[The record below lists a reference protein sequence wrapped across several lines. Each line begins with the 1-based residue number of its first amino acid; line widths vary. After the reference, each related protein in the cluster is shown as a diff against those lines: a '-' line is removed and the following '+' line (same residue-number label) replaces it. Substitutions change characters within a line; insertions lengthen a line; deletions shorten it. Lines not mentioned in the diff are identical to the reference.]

1 MPVSRPAWKV
11 HAQRGKSTGKLTK
24 DKISWPLTRDPALKP
39 PEQQLPPLRR
49 VHTEPPPVEVQH
61 QTIRSHSDPP
71 PPREYLKHYLA
82 PPPDFPPTAS
92 PSAPAR
98 PFTPP
103 PSAPAA
109 LAEFFNPY
117 PTPPPSS
124 QFPPTDV
131 RHALCL
137 IDCEPLSPSEPL
149 LIPPEFKC
157 TLVRSNARR
166 NTQGRRRSSGKI
178 MATNTLSPRVSVAR
192 SKQAEAA
199 REAQKAVERFA
210 ERNGAAAPSYDFLEL
225 IGKGA
230 FGRVYKGKNRETNEL
245 VAIKICEIDKAD
257 YDEPSHA
264 HRDETIQ
271 QLLKETSILRQLR
284 DSSAKNV
291 NRFYESFAFHSQ
303 LWMISEY
310 VAGGSVRTLMRA
322 TPGGTPQKPMPL
334 EEHFIIPI
342 AREVATGLK
351 FVHDA
356 GILHRD
362 IKCANVMISQ
372 HGNVQLIDF
381 GVSGLLET
389 SFDKRSTIIGTP
401 NWMPPEMIKDQVGA
415 GYGTE
420 VDCWAFGCT
429 VFEMATGLPPDAGRN
444 FEFLANRRQAPRLEG
459 NQYSNGLRDFVSFI
473 LKERPYERPSVAEIL
488 QHPYVFGTEESYP
501 NESLSLLVKRFLDW
515 QDRGGNRSSLWA
527 AGGAEGMEA
536 DLSSDAGEDWVFSTT
551 QDFEEEFAYEKRLS
565 MVDPFGEGR
574 DSGTDAEDH
583 GAAPRGRGR
592 KFMMHQKAMKEQQI
606 KRGEEGLERLF
617 NLARPEYRY
626 GEDPQMEL
634 GGGDRSSQSD
644 LALRSWEPNRA
655 SNRVTMIDLDAV
667 DAGFETTPNLDLA
680 NASTL
685 RASRIN
691 RIMKEM
697 EDEPDEDDEDY
708 TYQPNRGSRRATKDW
723 KFPTMEPPGEKRA
736 TRDWKFPL
744 ADPPATETARRA
756 TKDWKFPVMEPPPIP
771 EEPKRED
778 TKNRRTMDWTFAT
791 ASAEASGDEEN
802 PAYRTSRLVQRR
814 GTKELQ
820 LPTLAAQSKDGR
832 DSMLPGFSFPLAPAG
847 GSSVS
852 DKGPRGSLGP
862 SPPLGDAWRPQLRH
876 AATQPVGQFDDFH
889 FSHSAPGSPERTSM
903 IDLDFAD
910 ISFVPRPPTAT
921 SMVDSFTGSND
932 ADITTGNPF
941 DLEEQ
946 AQLSQNNNRASY
958 HRQSQSE
965 PHKRISGLLT
975 PGDQDDEKTQGYVSD
990 HGPTVEGREEQHRV
1004 SVGSRKSSLA
1014 RDSNGSV
1021 AHRLVNPRR
1030 RTRGS
1035 GTKKSEDDTFAQF
1048 STGMANAL
1056 PDEGSI
1062 NDETIKSRRQ
1072 ISNTSMPSFNPESP
1086 RTWRYQDSLLSSTPP
1101 STNGSFSS
1109 STFASP
1115 DTALAYNGDVTQF
1128 TTPRT
1133 SIATYSPRS
1142 TASFSIQLGAGQ
1154 QRPRMPLRTPR
1165 PTPPHPSTLEN
1176 GADSRMMATEASRV
1190 ARDHVLYLKTL
1201 RRTLKACGSQAQAR
1215 RANRRP
1221 RNGSINGSLSA
1232 NHSAATSISFSSAD
1246 NSDTEGVGGTVKR
1259 VTRRAESSLA

>member
-1 MPVSRPAWKV
+1 MPASEPAWKV
-11 HAQRGKSTGKLTK
+11 WQGRGKKSRRKLTPEQ
-24 DKISWPLTRDPALKP
+24 ISWPLTRESEIDI
-39 PEQQLPPLRR
+39 PEQQFPRLRR
-49 VHTEPPPVEVQH
+49 AYTEPRPE
-61 QTIRSHSDPP
+61 SDILHIAKPFSS
-71 PPREYLKHYLA
+71 
-82 PPPDFPPTAS
+82 FPE
-92 PSAPAR
+92 
-98 PFTPP
+98 PP
-103 PSAPAA
+103 PSAHLKQLSISSSRHLPTLSILEISSPPPTAPAA
-109 LAEFFNPY
+109 ITTFSDAY
-117 PTPPPSS
+117 PTPPPST
-124 QFPPTDV
+124 QLPPADV
-131 RHALCL
+131 RDALQL
-137 IDCEPLSPSEPL
+137 IDYVPLSPPEPL
-149 LIPPEFKC
+149 FDPPKFKC

-166 NTQGRRRSSGKI
+166 NSNGRRRSSGKN
-178 MATNTLSPRVSVAR
+178 MAADLLSPRLSGAKAR
-192 SKQAEAA
+192 QAEAA
-199 REAQKAVERFA
+199 REMQQAVEHHADRS
-210 ERNGAAAPSYDFLEL
+210 GVAAPGYDFLEL

-230 FGRVYKGKNRETNEL
+230 FGRVYKGKHRESNEL
-245 VAIKICEIDKAD
+245 VAIKICDIDKAD
-257 YDEPSHA
+257 YGEASHA
-264 HRDETIQ
+264 YRDETIK
-271 QLLKETSILRQLR
+271 QLVKETSILQQLR
-284 DSSAKNV
+284 DSSAQNV

-303 LWMISEY
+303 LWMITEY

-342 AREVATGLK
+342 AREVAVGLK

-429 VFEMATGLPPDAGRN
+429 IYEMATGLPPDAGRN

-488 QHPYVFGTEESYP
+488 QHPYVFGTQESFP
-501 NESLSLLVKRFLDW
+501 NSSLSTLVKRFLDW
-515 QDRGGNRSSLWA
+515 QDRGGNRTSLWA
-527 AGGAEGMEA
+527 AGGAEGLDA
-536 DLSSDAGEDWVFSTT
+536 DPSSDTGEDWVFSTT
-551 QDFEEEFAYEKRLS
+551 VEFEREFAYEKRLS
-565 MVDPFGEGR
+565 MVDPFR
-574 DSGTDAEDH
+574 DGGDVRKDDVEDAM
-583 GAAPRGRGR
+583 APRGRGR

-606 KRGEEGLERLF
+606 KRGEAGLDRLF
-617 NLARPEYRY
+617 NLDAPEYKY
-626 GEDPQMEL
+626 GEDPSMLQPD
-634 GGGDRSSQSD
+634 GPDRSSQSD
-644 LALRSWEPNRA
+644 LALRNWEPNRA

-691 RIMKEM
+691 RIMKEL
-697 EDEPDEDDEDY
+697 EDDDDEEY

-723 KFPTMEPPGEKRA
+723 KFPTMEPAGEKRA
-736 TRDWKFPL
+736 TKDWKFPMME
-744 ADPPATETARRA
+744 PPPVETARRA

-771 EEPKRED
+771 EDTKSQD

-791 ASAEASGDEEN
+791 AEVSEDESQ
-802 PAYRTSRLVQRR
+802 PDYRTSRLVQRR

-820 LPTLAAQSKDGR
+820 LPAMAAQSSNDRG
-832 DSMLPGFSFPLAPAG
+832 SMLPGFSFPMGPVEGQSAAG
-847 GSSVS
+847 
-852 DKGPRGSLGP
+852 KGLGP
-862 SPPLGDAWRPQLRH
+862 SPPLGDAWRPPLRH
-876 AATQPVGQFDDFH
+876 AATQPIGQFDDFH
-889 FSHSAPGSPERTSM
+889 FSQSAPGSPERTSM

-910 ISFVPRPPTAT
+910 VSLVPRPTTAT

-932 ADITTGNPF
+932 ADVTTGNPF

-975 PGDQDDEKTQGYVSD
+975 PGDQEEKGQGYVSD
-990 HGPTVEGREEQHRV
+990 HGPIVEGREDQHRA
-1004 SVGSRKSSLA
+1004 SAGSRKSSIA
-1014 RDSNGSV
+1014 RESNGSV
-1021 AHRLVNPRR
+1021 AHRLINPKR

-1035 GTKKSEDDTFAQF
+1035 DSKKSEDETFLRF
-1048 STGMANAL
+1048 PNTMANAL
-1056 PDEGSI
+1056 PDGSGL
-1062 NDETIKSRRQ
+1062 NDETIKNRRQ
-1072 ISNTSMPSFNPESP
+1072 VSQTSVPSFNPESP

-1115 DTALAYNGDVTQF
+1115 DTALALSGDVTQL

-1133 SIATYSPRS
+1133 SVATYSPRS
-1142 TASFSIQLGAGQ
+1142 AASFSMQLGAAQG
-1154 QRPRMPLRTPR
+1154 RLRMPLRTAR
-1165 PTPPHPSTLEN
+1165 PTPPHPTTLDN
-1176 GADSRMMATEASRV
+1176 TADQRMMVTEASRV

-1221 RNGSINGSLSA
+1221 RNGSINGSLPVS
-1232 NHSAATSISFSSAD
+1232 HSAATSISLSSAD
-1246 NSDTEGVGGTVKR
+1246 TSDAEGVGGTARR
-1259 VTRRAESSLA
+1259 VLRRAESSLA

>member
-1 MPVSRPAWKV
+1 MPASEPAWKV
-11 HAQRGKSTGKLTK
+11 WQGRGRKSRRKLTPEQ
-24 DKISWPLTRDPALKP
+24 ISWPLTRESDEDL
-39 PEQQLPPLRR
+39 PEPQLPKLRR
-49 VHTEPPPVEVQH
+49 VYTEP
-61 QTIRSHSDPP
+61 RSEPEILHKPKPKPFSS
-71 PPREYLKHYLA
+71 
-82 PPPDFPPTAS
+82 FPE
-92 PSAPAR
+92 
-98 PFTPP
+98 PP
-103 PSAPAA
+103 PSAHLKQIVISSPKHLPTPRNFGFSTSPSTAPATVTTFSDA
-109 LAEFFNPY
+109 Y
-117 PTPPPSS
+117 PTPPPST
-124 QFPPTDV
+124 QIPPSDL
-131 RHALCL
+131 RDALL
-137 IDCEPLSPSEPL
+137 LVDYIPLSPPEPL
-149 LIPPEFKC
+149 FEPPAFKC

-166 NTQGRRRSSGKI
+166 SSNGRRRSSGKN
-178 MATNTLSPRVSVAR
+178 MALDLLSPRLNGAKAR
-192 SKQAEAA
+192 QAEAA
-199 REAQKAVERFA
+199 REMQKAVELHADRS
-210 ERNGAAAPSYDFLEL
+210 GVAAPSYDFLEL

-230 FGRVYKGKNRETNEL
+230 FGRVYKGKNRNTNEL
-245 VAIKICEIDKAD
+245 VAIKICDIDKAD
-257 YDEPSHA
+257 YAEA
-264 HRDETIQ
+264 TQHRDETVK
-271 QLLKETSILRQLR
+271 QLVKETSILQQLR

-291 NRFYESFAFHSQ
+291 NQFYESFAFHSQ
-303 LWMISEY
+303 LWMITEY

-342 AREVATGLK
+342 AREVAVGLK

-372 HGNVQLIDF
+372 AGNVQLIDF

-429 VFEMATGLPPDAGRN
+429 IFEMATGLPPDAGRN

-473 LKERPYERPSVAEIL
+473 LKERPYERPTVAEVL
-488 QHPYVFGTEESYP
+488 EHPYIFGTRESFP
-501 NESLSLLVKRFLDW
+501 NESLSTLVKRFLDW
-515 QDRGGNRSSLWA
+515 QDRGGNRTSLWA
-527 AGGAEGMEA
+527 AGGAEGLDA
-536 DLSSDAGEDWVFSTT
+536 DPSSDTSEDWVFSTT
-551 QDFEEEFAYEKRLS
+551 ADFERDFAYEKRLS
-565 MVDPFGEGR
+565 MVDPFGDVRQEEVE
-574 DSGTDAEDH
+574 DAS
-583 GAAPRGRGR
+583 APRGRGR

-617 NLARPEYRY
+617 NLEAPEYKY
-626 GEDPQMEL
+626 GEDPSMMQPD
-634 GGGDRSSQSD
+634 GPDRSSQSD
-644 LALRSWEPNRA
+644 LALRNWEPNEP

-667 DAGFETTPNLDLA
+667 DAGFEMTPNLDLA
-680 NASTL
+680 NANTL

-691 RIMKEM
+691 RIMKEL
-697 EDEPDEDDEDY
+697 EDDDDEDY
-708 TYQPNRGSRRATKDW
+708 TYQPNRASKRATKDW
-723 KFPTMEPPGEKRA
+723 KFPMMDPPAEKRA
-736 TRDWKFPL
+736 TKDWKFPMME
-744 ADPPATETARRA
+744 PPPVETARRA

-771 EEPKRED
+771 EDTKTED
-778 TKNRRTMDWTFAT
+778 TPNRRTMDWTFAT
-791 ASAEASGDEEN
+791 AEVSEDESQSD
-802 PAYRTSRLVQRR
+802 YRTSRLVQRR

-820 LPTLAAQSKDGR
+820 LPAMAAQSGNGR
-832 DSMLPGFSFPLAPAG
+832 GSMLPGFSFPIGAAE
-847 GSSVS
+847 GSAN
-852 DKGPRGSLGP
+852 KGSARGLGP
-862 SPPLGDAWRPQLRH
+862 SPPLGDAWRPPLRH
-876 AATQPVGQFDDFH
+876 AATQPIGQFDDFI
-889 FSHSAPGSPERTSM
+889 SSRSTPGSPERTSM

-910 ISFVPRPPTAT
+910 VGLVPRPTTAA
-921 SMVDSFTGSND
+921 SMVNSFTSSND

-965 PHKRISGLLT
+965 PHKQISGLLT
-975 PGDQDDEKTQGYVSD
+975 PGDQEDEKGQGYVSD
-990 HGPTVEGREEQHRV
+990 HGPIVEGREEQHRV
-1004 SVGSRKSSLA
+1004 SVGSRKSSVV
-1014 RDSNGSV
+1014 RESNGSL
-1021 AHRLVNPRR
+1021 AHRLINPKR

-1035 GTKKSEDDTFAQF
+1035 DAKKSEDATF
-1048 STGMANAL
+1048 SRLPGAL
-1056 PDEGSI
+1056 VTAFPAEGGL

-1072 ISNTSMPSFNPESP
+1072 VSQTSVPSFNPESP

-1115 DTALAYNGDVTQF
+1115 DTALALSGDVTQL

-1142 TASFSIQLGAGQ
+1142 TASFSMQLGAVQG
-1154 QRPRMPLRTPR
+1154 RLRMPLRTAR
-1165 PTPPHPSTLEN
+1165 PTPPHPTTLDN
-1176 GADSRMMATEASRV
+1176 SADQRMMVTEASRV

-1221 RNGSINGSLSA
+1221 RDSSINGSLTAS
-1232 NHSAATSISFSSAD
+1232 HSAATSVSMSSTD
-1246 NSDTEGVGGTVKR
+1246 TSDVEGVNGTARR
-1259 VTRRAESSLA
+1259 VLRRAESSLA

>member
-1 MPVSRPAWKV
+1 M
-11 HAQRGKSTGKLTK
+11 
-24 DKISWPLTRDPALKP
+24 
-39 PEQQLPPLRR
+39 
-49 VHTEPPPVEVQH
+49 
-61 QTIRSHSDPP
+61 
-71 PPREYLKHYLA
+71 
-82 PPPDFPPTAS
+82 AS
-92 PSAPAR
+92 
-98 PFTPP
+98 
-103 PSAPAA
+103 
-109 LAEFFNPY
+109 
-117 PTPPPSS
+117 
-124 QFPPTDV
+124 
-131 RHALCL
+131 
-137 IDCEPLSPSEPL
+137 
-149 LIPPEFKC
+149 
-157 TLVRSNARR
+157 
-166 NTQGRRRSSGKI
+166 
-178 MATNTLSPRVSVAR
+178 NTLSPRVSAAR
-192 SKQAEAA
+192 GKQAEAA
-199 REAQKAVERFA
+199 REAQNAVERLA
-210 ERNGAAAPSYDFLEL
+210 ERSGAAPPSYDFLEL

-230 FGRVYKGKNRETNEL
+230 FGRVYKGKHRESNEL
-245 VAIKICEIDKAD
+245 VAIKICEIDRAD

-372 HGNVQLIDF
+372 AGNVQLIDF

-473 LKERPYERPSVAEIL
+473 LRERPYERPSIAEIL

-501 NESLSLLVKRFLDW
+501 NDSLSLLVKRFLDW

-527 AGGAEGMEA
+527 AGGAEGMET
-536 DLSSDAGEDWVFSTT
+536 DLASDASEDWVFSTT
-551 QDFEEEFAYEKRLS
+551 QDFEDEFAYEKRLS
-565 MVDPFGEGR
+565 MVDPFGESR
-574 DSGTDAEDH
+574 DSQKDAEED
-583 GAAPRGRGR
+583 GAASRGRGR

-606 KRGEEGLERLF
+606 KRGEAGLERLF
-617 NLARPEYRY
+617 NLSRPEYKY
-626 GEDPQMEL
+626 GEEEQML
-634 GGGDRSSQSD
+634 LPGGDRSSQSD

-667 DAGFETTPNLDLA
+667 DAGFEITPNLDLA

-697 EDEPDEDDEDY
+697 EDGPEDEEY

-723 KFPTMEPPGEKRA
+723 KFPTMEPPQEKRA
-736 TRDWKFPL
+736 TRDWKFPM
-744 ADPPATETARRA
+744 ADPPPVETARRA

-771 EEPKRED
+771 EEPKGQE

-791 ASAEASGDEEN
+791 ASAEASGDEDQ
-802 PAYRTSRLVQRR
+802 PDYRTSRLVQRR

-820 LPTLAAQSKDGR
+820 LPALAAQSKDSRG
-832 DSMLPGFSFPLAPAG
+832 SVLPGFSFPMAPAE

-876 AATQPVGQFDDFH
+876 AATQPIGQFDDFH

-910 ISFVPRPPTAT
+910 INNFVPRPPTAA

-975 PGDQDDEKTQGYVSD
+975 PGDQDDEKAQGYVSD

-1014 RDSNGSV
+1014 RDSNGSA
-1021 AHRLVNPRR
+1021 AHRLINPRR

-1035 GTKKSEDDTFAQF
+1035 DTKKSENGTFARF
-1048 STGMANAL
+1048 SNAMANAL
-1056 PDEGSI
+1056 PDEGGL

-1072 ISNTSMPSFNPESP
+1072 VSNTSMPSFNPESP

-1115 DTALAYNGDVTQF
+1115 DTALAYNGDITQF

-1142 TASFSIQLGAGQ
+1142 TASFSMQLGAVQ

-1165 PTPPHPSTLEN
+1165 PTPPHPTTLEN
-1176 GADSRMMATEASRV
+1176 NADPRAMVTEASRA

-1201 RRTLKACGSQAQAR
+1201 RRTLKACGSHAQAR

-1232 NHSAATSISFSSAD
+1232 NHSAATSISLSSAD
-1246 NSDTEGVGGTVKR
+1246 NSDVEGVGGTVKR
-1259 VTRRAESSLA
+1259 VLRRAESSLA

>member
-1 MPVSRPAWKV
+1 M
-11 HAQRGKSTGKLTK
+11 
-24 DKISWPLTRDPALKP
+24 
-39 PEQQLPPLRR
+39 
-49 VHTEPPPVEVQH
+49 
-61 QTIRSHSDPP
+61 
-71 PPREYLKHYLA
+71 
-82 PPPDFPPTAS
+82 
-92 PSAPAR
+92 
-98 PFTPP
+98 
-103 PSAPAA
+103 AA
-109 LAEFFNPY
+109 DL
-117 PTPPPSS
+117 
-124 QFPPTDV
+124 
-131 RHALCL
+131 
-137 IDCEPLSPSEPL
+137 
-149 LIPPEFKC
+149 
-157 TLVRSNARR
+157 
-166 NTQGRRRSSGKI
+166 
-178 MATNTLSPRVSVAR
+178 LSPRLNGAR
-192 SKQAEAA
+192 AKQAEAA
-199 REAQKAVERFA
+199 REMQQAVEHHA
-210 ERNGAAAPSYDFLEL
+210 ERSSVAAPAYDFLEL

-230 FGRVYKGKNRETNEL
+230 FGRVYKGKHRESNEL
-245 VAIKICEIDKAD
+245 VAIKICDIDKVD
-257 YDEPSHA
+257 YGEASHA
-264 HRDETIQ
+264 HRDETIK
-271 QLLKETSILRQLR
+271 QLVKETSILQQLR
-284 DSSAKNV
+284 DSSAQNV
-291 NRFYESFAFHSQ
+291 NHFYESFAFHSQ
-303 LWMISEY
+303 LWMITEY

-322 TPGGTPQKPMPL
+322 TPGGTPQRPMPL

-342 AREVATGLK
+342 AREVAIGLK

-372 HGNVQLIDF
+372 DGNVQLIDF

-429 VFEMATGLPPDAGRN
+429 VYEMATGLPPDAGRN

-473 LKERPYERPSVAEIL
+473 LKERPYERPSVAEVL
-488 QHPYVFGTEESYP
+488 QHHYVYGTDESYP
-501 NESLSLLVKRFLDW
+501 NSSLSLLVKRFLDW

-527 AGGAEGMEA
+527 AGGAEGLDAE
-536 DLSSDAGEDWVFSTT
+536 SSDVGEDWVFSTT
-551 QDFEEEFAYEKRLS
+551 VEFEREFAYEKRLS
-565 MVDPFGEGR
+565 MVDPFQQGLEPR
-574 DSGTDAEDH
+574 RDAEED
-583 GAAPRGRGR
+583 ATAPRGRGR
-592 KFMMHQKAMKEQQI
+592 KFQMHQKAMKEQQI
-606 KRGEEGLERLF
+606 KRGEEAMGRLF
-617 NLARPEYRY
+617 NLKAPEYKY
-626 GEDPQMEL
+626 GEEPGMLEDDGP
-634 GGGDRSSQSD
+634 DRSSMSD
-644 LALRSWEPNRA
+644 LALRNWEPNRA
-655 SNRVTMIDLDAV
+655 SNRVTMIDLDAA
-667 DAGFETTPNLDLA
+667 DSGFETTPNLDLA

-691 RIMKEM
+691 RIMKEL
-697 EDEPDEDDEDY
+697 EDEDDEEY
-708 TYQPNRGSRRATKDW
+708 TYQPNRGSKRATKDW
-723 KFPTMEPPGEKRA
+723 KFPSMDPPGEKRA
-736 TRDWKFPL
+736 TKDWKFPMM
-744 ADPPATETARRA
+744 DPPAAETARRA

-771 EEPKRED
+771 EEETKVPE

-791 ASAEASGDEEN
+791 AEVSGDEQ
-802 PAYRTSRLVQRR
+802 PDYRTSKLVARR

-820 LPTLAAQSKDGR
+820 LPALAAQSNNAR
-832 DSMLPGFSFPLAPAG
+832 SSVLPGFSFPMAPAE

-876 AATQPVGQFDDFH
+876 AATQPIGQFDDFH

-910 ISFVPRPPTAT
+910 ISFVPRPPTAS

-975 PGDQDDEKTQGYVSD
+975 PGDQDDEKAQGYVSD
-990 HGPTVEGREEQHRV
+990 HGPMVEGREEQHRV
-1004 SVGSRKSSLA
+1004 SVGSRKSSVV

-1021 AHRLVNPRR
+1021 AHRLINPRR

-1035 GTKKSEDDTFAQF
+1035 DTNKSLEDAGFVRFSGT
-1048 STGMANAL
+1048 MANAS
-1056 PDEGSI
+1056 PDDGAL

-1115 DTALAYNGDVTQF
+1115 DTALVYGGEITQF

-1133 SIATYSPRS
+1133 SVTTYSPRS
-1142 TASFSIQLGAGQ
+1142 AASFSMQLV
-1154 QRPRMPLRTPR
+1154 
-1165 PTPPHPSTLEN
+1165 
-1176 GADSRMMATEASRV
+1176 TEGSRV

-1215 RANRRP
+1215 RAGRRP
-1221 RNGSINGSLSA
+1221 RNGSINGGLSA
-1232 NHSAATSISFSSAD
+1232 THSAATSVSLSSTD
-1246 NSDTEGVGGTVKR
+1246 TSDIEGVNGTVKR
-1259 VTRRAESSLA
+1259 VLRRAESSLA